1 MKRWYLT
8 DPTPPSSFVK
18 VLSLSLSF
26 LLWFVFAVHR
36 TTQTLQHSLHHWN
49 QKGKKEKKKEKKCCD
64 HITAENR
71 HSFPLARNQFNYQHP
86 TLWCSTNSRW
96 WCTRRY
102 TVDFDAN
109 HPSPCVIERKNHFK
123 SRKIQKKST
132 GFDRIRKHGEDWVKR
147 IDKTPLIREF
157 QNESNDWLIFI
168 NEDKNRLFSWFL
180 FVWFFFSFCRFWH
193 NFVGIGVID
202 TPSED
207 GPRTKCPTLVFG
219 LLFFLF
225 YFYFFFLFLFPFFF
239 LSVSFFFFFNKCSLD
254 ISSVC
259 VWGDELRSTPSARGR
274 WNRAIMNNNWKWLT
288 NWARFLLVLFLF
300 NVVYVCLVAI

>member
-219 LLFFLF
+219 LLFLFCFIFIYLFFSFSFLSSFFLF
-225 YFYFFFLFLFPFFF
+225 CFFFLINAHWIFQVF
-239 LSVSFFFFFNKCSLD
+239 
-254 ISSVC
+254 VC
-259 VWGDELRSTPSARGR
+259 GGTSCGR
-274 WNRAIMNNNWKWLT
+274 HR
-288 NWARFLLVLFLF
+288 VPE
-300 NVVYVCLVAI
+300 VVETVQ